1 MKKLVI
7 LALMILVVG
16 IILLLP
22 RKKMIST
29 VNAPA
34 TSETSVRNVD
44 LKSESSDLDSTSVSS
59 MDQDFNQLDSDT
71 STF

>member
-34 TSETSVRNVD
+34 TSETSVGNVD